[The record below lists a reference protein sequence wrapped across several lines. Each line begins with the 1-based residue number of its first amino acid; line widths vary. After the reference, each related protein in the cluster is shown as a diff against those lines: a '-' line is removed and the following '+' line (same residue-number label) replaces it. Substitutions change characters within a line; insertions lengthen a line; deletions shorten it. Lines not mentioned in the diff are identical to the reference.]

1 MIRSHDSHEVG
12 KSLLVPEHRDLV
24 RLPQTTRTSSDLT
37 ARGLIFRDFQHI
49 QILAAESGDLYMI
62 SASYRQPPI
71 ASATAALGATPRT
84 RLRAEPAR

>member
-1 MIRSHDSHEVG
+1 MYLNGTPGSSRVLSPFGLPSNG
-12 KSLLVPEHRDLV
+12 KGGP
-24 RLPQTTRTSSDLT
+24 
-37 ARGLIFRDFQHI
+37 IFRDFQHI